1 VESALGSSLWNVM
14 VDAPQL
20 ENALLNLAI
29 NARDAMPDGGKLT
42 IETANHS
49 IDERVGRTRDL
60 PPGPYV
66 SLCVSDNGTGMAAD
80 VIAKAFDPFF
90 TTKPIGLGTGL
101 GLSMVYGFARQSGGQ
116 VRIHSEV
123 GLGTMVS
130 LYLPRHLGEAEGA
143 DVDVG
148 SALAAAPAL
157 VGETVLVIDD
167 ESVVRMLVVDILEEL
182 GYAALEAGDGPEG
195 LKVLQSKARVDL
207 LITDVGLPGGLN
219 GRQVADA
226 ARTLRPELKVLFITG
241 YAEHAVL
248 NHGHLDPGMQVV
260 TKPFAVEELGRRIR
274 AILLEG

>member
-1 VESALGSSLWNVM
+1 
-14 VDAPQL
+14 
-20 ENALLNLAI
+20 
-29 NARDAMPDGGKLT
+29 
-42 IETANHS
+42 
-49 IDERVGRTRDL
+49 
-60 PPGPYV
+60 
-66 SLCVSDNGTGMAAD
+66 
-80 VIAKAFDPFF
+80 
-90 TTKPIGLGTGL
+90 
-101 GLSMVYGFARQSGGQ
+101 
-116 VRIHSEV
+116 
-123 GLGTMVS
+123 
-130 LYLPRHLGEAEGA
+130 
-143 DVDVG
+143 
-148 SALAAAPAL
+148 LAAAPAL
-157 VGETVLVIDD
+157 AGETVLVIDD